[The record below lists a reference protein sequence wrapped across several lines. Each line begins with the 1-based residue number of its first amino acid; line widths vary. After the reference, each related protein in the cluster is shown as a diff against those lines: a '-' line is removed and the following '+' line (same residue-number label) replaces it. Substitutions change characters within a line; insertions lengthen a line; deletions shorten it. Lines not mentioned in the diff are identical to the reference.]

1 MIRFGSV
8 ILGYREG
15 NVFALP
21 LREFSSNGTYVGS
34 VVRLPT
40 LRVWVSGMGRLPI
53 LVVRRM
59 IGFHPCIKID
69 KRVRHICASSVR
81 VLGSWVRIYK
91 KPLGLRRLHICRSA
105 RGTRITQTYVIA
117 QPLPISSFAQPPS
130 TETTF
135 FHKVFTI
142 RFVLEILGV

>member
-1 MIRFGSV
+1 MIRFESV

-34 VVRLPT
+34 IVRLPT

-117 QPLPISSFAQPPS
+117 QPLLFQVSPSPPPLKLPSF
-130 TETTF
+130 
-135 FHKVFTI
+135 I
-142 RFVLEILGV
+142 RFSQIDSF

>member
-59 IGFHPCIKID
+59 IGFHPLHK
-69 KRVRHICASSVR
+69 KRQKSPTHMRKQRRAR
-81 VLGSWVRIYK
+81 WALGAY
-91 KPLGLRRLHICRSA
+91 L
-105 RGTRITQTYVIA
+105 
-117 QPLPISSFAQPPS
+117 
-130 TETTF
+130 
-135 FHKVFTI
+135 
-142 RFVLEILGV
+142 